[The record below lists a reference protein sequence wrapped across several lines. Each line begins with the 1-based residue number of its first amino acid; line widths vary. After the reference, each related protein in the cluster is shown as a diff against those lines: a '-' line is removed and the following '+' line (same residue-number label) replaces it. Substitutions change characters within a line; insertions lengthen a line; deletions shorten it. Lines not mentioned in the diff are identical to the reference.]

1 MEGGEDR
8 AGVRA
13 NENHGCQG
21 EWTSLCCRLLIDH
34 AIVSISSCCYSMIM
48 RGFSVIIES
57 YLWQINT
64 CAVPEEE
71 EEVISDVLVQHKHSM
86 DFIEKASE
94 HPNKVC

>member
-1 MEGGEDR
+1 M
-8 AGVRA
+8 
-13 NENHGCQG
+13 
-21 EWTSLCCRLLIDH
+21 LLFDDN
-34 AIVSISSCCYSMIM
+34 AVVLGYN
-48 RGFSVIIES
+48 RV